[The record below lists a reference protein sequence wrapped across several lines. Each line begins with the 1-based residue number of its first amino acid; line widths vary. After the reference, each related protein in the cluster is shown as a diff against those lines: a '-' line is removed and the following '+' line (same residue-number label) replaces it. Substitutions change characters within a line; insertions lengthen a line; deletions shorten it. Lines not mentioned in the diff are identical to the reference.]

1 MNELIQIIKILEP
14 DQLKE
19 LNDYID
25 TLKFTDTTVFG
36 NDSADAKVDNSIRSS
51 KGAGLEENHKTT
63 LMYHEAMNKGLDEY
77 KRRLVNMYSNYDY
90 YPVPGGRSTKS
101 WREAVGILEF
111 SVGQQYIPHHDTANN
126 PDFPQYHR
134 QISVITY
141 LNNDFENG
149 GTWFTHMTV
158 KPEPGYA
165 LIFPSNWCYPHA
177 GLPVT
182 KGKKR
187 VAVTWYYVQELT

>member
-1 MNELIQIIKILEP
+1 
-14 DQLKE
+14 
-19 LNDYID
+19 
-25 TLKFTDTTVFG
+25 
-36 NDSADAKVDNSIRSS
+36 
-51 KGAGLEENHKTT
+51 
-63 LMYHEAMNKGLDEY
+63 
-77 KRRLVNMYSNYDY
+77 MYSNYDY
-90 YPVPGGRSTKS
+90 YPVPGGTGTKS
-101 WREAVGILEF
+101 WREAVGILEY
-111 SVGQQYIPHHDTANN
+111 SVGQEYIPHHDTANN

-134 QISVITY
+134 QISIITY

-187 VAVTWYYVQELT
+187 VAVTWYYVQQVT